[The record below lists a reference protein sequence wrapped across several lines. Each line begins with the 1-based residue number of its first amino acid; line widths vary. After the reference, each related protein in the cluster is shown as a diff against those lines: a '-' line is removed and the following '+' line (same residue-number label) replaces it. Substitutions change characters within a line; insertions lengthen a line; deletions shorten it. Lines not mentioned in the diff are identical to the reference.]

1 MKRLLKKTAVWLKE
15 TDSGSSKWKKCDG
28 GSTSSIRT
36 IDALLRQVAYLK
48 LFGFLLLRFMFQ
60 DDVIRIW
67 MFCIHLWFIQIFIHL
82 LQFSWDFFW
91 QISTDHWEQVFETVC
106 RMIGFGQT
114 MRIRFNVKK
123 KVDGLN
129 ASIKDRTT
137 LKTSLTIYSKYRP
150 RWFKVLTA
158 RVKMVKEINL
168 AELVYIDVECPFISL
183 QQVIFCNIPVFGCYS
198 LLGNKTRKWRQRR
211 KIKDKGL
218 WILM

>member
-1 MKRLLKKTAVWLKE
+1 MWRGKHIQHPHDWCPPPPSCLFEV
-15 TDSGSSKWKKCDG
+15 
-28 GSTSSIRT
+28 IRVSAAT
-36 IDALLRQVAYLK
+36 IHVSRWCYSHLDVLYSFLIHPNIYTFVTILLR
-48 LFGFLLLRFMFQ
+48 
-60 DDVIRIW
+60 
-67 MFCIHLWFIQIFIHL
+67 
-82 LQFSWDFFW
+82 FFW

-106 RMIGFGQT
+106 RMIGFGRT
-114 MRIRFNVKK
+114 MRTRFNVKK

-158 RVKMVKEINL
+158 RVKTVKEINL

-198 LLGNKTRKWRQRR
+198 LLGNKTKKWRQRR